1 VDRIRV
7 RELRDVMPKGKGAKP
22 PSRGD
27 SKTAWIRAA
36 TLRRLR
42 LVATGRDTDLS
53 GAIEWLVDQVP
64 GLRESIERLMSG
76 K

>member
-1 VDRIRV
+1 
-7 RELRDVMPKGKGAKP
+7 MPKGKGAKP

-27 SKTAWIRAA
+27 SKTAW
-36 TLRRLR
+36 R